1 MTAMTTRH
9 PWVPAFS
16 LADVPVGEARL
27 FAHGER
33 RIAVFRTADDQ
44 AYALDDR
51 CPHEGYPLVRGYV
64 KDCVVT
70 CIWHNFKFDVRDGRC
85 VVGDEHARSYPLRI
99 VDGRIELDLSDPDP
113 AQELP
118 RLYASLERGTCE
130 RKLGQIA
137 RDIVRLLQLGAP
149 PADIAAA
156 AARLDAEYAEYGTTH
171 ALPVACDTLTMAA
184 RYPGVHAVLP
194 LIQAFDLASESNQR
208 RPPRPVP
215 DPRDPGPDPH
225 AAGVALRAAVEAE
238 DAALAESLLRGALAR
253 GWGRDVVEP
262 WLYRL
267 CTDHFLDFGHAL
279 IYQTKIF
286 DLLERIGWSHAPA
299 LLPAL
304 LFRIVNGTREE
315 QVPEWRW
322 LCGRLADH
330 APQFP
335 AWLARN
341 AGKPR
346 DPAAQAAL
354 HAALL
359 DGDREEALAA
369 LGDALEAGAGLRNVA
384 DALVLAGAERLLR
397 FDAAVDAD
405 PTVQE
410 GWLDVTH
417 RLTFARAVDVA
428 VERHREPDVLRL
440 FYFAAHF
447 IHAGGPLDRSP
458 DRRPAPV
465 PVRAPTNPA
474 VAAQAVLA
482 AIRHHD
488 PDDALAL
495 TAGYLAAG
503 HPVDLLRTALE
514 DATLRDPATSPI
526 FVAHAIKTCVA
537 AFEAHGALGGHPAR
551 DLPVLA
557 FVRYFSCPAQERS
570 LARLAHEAIGF
581 IVHGKVPRTLT

>member
-1 MTAMTTRH
+1 MAPMPTRA
-9 PWVPAFS
+9 WVPAFS
-16 LADVPVGEARL
+16 LDDLPVGEARL
-27 FAHGER
+27 FAHDER

-44 AYALDDR
+44 AYALDNR

-70 CIWHNFKFDVRDGRC
+70 CIWHNFKFDLRDGRC
-85 VVGDEHARSYPLRI
+85 VMGDEHARSYPLRI
-99 VDGRIELDLSDPDP
+99 VDGRIELDLTDPDP
-113 AQELP
+113 AIELP
-118 RLYASLERGTCE
+118 RLYASLERATCE

-137 RDIVRLLQLGAP
+137 RDIVRLLQLGVA

-171 ALPVACDTLTMAA
+171 ALPVAADTLRMAA

-194 LIQAFDLASESNQR
+194 LIQAFDVASESNLR
-208 RPPRPVP
+208 RPRRPVP
-215 DPRDPGPDPH
+215 DPVDPGDDP
-225 AAGVALRAAVEAE
+225 AGDRLRAAVEAE
-238 DAALAESLLRGALAR
+238 DAPAAESLLRGALAR

-267 CTDHFLDFGHAL
+267 CADHFLDFGHAL

-286 DLLERIGWSHAPA
+286 DLLEQIGWSHADA
-299 LLPAL
+299 LLPA
-304 LFRIVNGTREE
+304 FVVRIVNATREE
-315 QVPEWRW
+315 LVPEWRW
-322 LCGRLADH
+322 LCTQLAAEEAH
-330 APQFP
+330 FP

-346 DPAAQAAL
+346 DPAASAAL
-354 HAALL
+354 QGALV
-359 DGDREEALAA
+359 DGDREEAIGA
-369 LGDALEAGAGLRNVA
+369 LTDALDGGAGLRNLA
-384 DALVLAGAERLLR
+384 DALVLAGAERLWR
-397 FDAAVDAD
+397 FDAAIDAD
-405 PTVQE
+405 ATVQE
-410 GWLDVTH
+410 GWLDITH

-428 VERHREPDVLRL
+428 LERHRAPDVLRL
-440 FYFAAHF
+440 LYFAAHF
-447 IHAGGPLDRSP
+447 IHAAHALDRPP
-458 DRRPAPV
+458 DRRLPVHPA
-465 PVRAPTNPA
+465 RASANPA
-474 VAAQAVLA
+474 VAAQTVLA
-482 AIRHHD
+482 AVRHHD
-488 PDDALAL
+488 PDDAVAS

-514 DATLRDPATSPI
+514 DATLRDPATRPI

-537 AFEAHGALGGHPAR
+537 AFEARDVLGSHPAR

-581 IVHGKVPRTLT
+581 IVHGKVPRTMT